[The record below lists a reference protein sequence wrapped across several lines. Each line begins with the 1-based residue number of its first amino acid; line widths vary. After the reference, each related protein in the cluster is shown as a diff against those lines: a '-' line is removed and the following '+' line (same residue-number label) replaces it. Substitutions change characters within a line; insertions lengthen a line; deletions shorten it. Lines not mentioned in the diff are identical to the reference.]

1 VIVGLPKQEKGVRPS
16 RALPYELDVH
26 GQLTSKTTF
35 QLEFLNTGK
44 AAAVFE
50 VRSANPA
57 DNVRM
62 YTVEAGKNLTG
73 TWTIASQY
81 DLSVY
86 GPNGF
91 ARFFKGST
99 GANAAAVVVQTRY
112 GRGDHGAVE
121 LRITNTG
128 RSKATAVLVD
138 AYTGDQDLRFLRP
151 GETLETDNRC
161 DRFYGWYDFVIKVN
175 EDSTFER
182 RVAGHVETGED
193 SFSDP
198 ALGGLVKLKA

>member
-1 VIVGLPKQEKGVRPS
+1 
-16 RALPYELDVH
+16 
-26 GQLTSKTTF
+26 
-35 QLEFLNTGK
+35 
-44 AAAVFE
+44 
-50 VRSANPA
+50 
-57 DNVRM
+57 
-62 YTVEAGKNLTG
+62 
-73 TWTIASQY
+73 
-81 DLSVY
+81 
-86 GPNGF
+86 
-91 ARFFKGST
+91 
-99 GANAAAVVVQTRY
+99 VVVQTRY

-128 RSKATAVLVD
+128 KSKATAILVD